1 MHRRSIHVHGLS
13 HFNSSQMLV
22 CYLSGF
28 SIRFQKLSRAHG
40 QVTYVLLTRS
50 PLDLGKQA
58 FLPLVRLACI
68 RHAASVHPEPGSNSP
83 FDLALRCLWHLSLQL
98 FVCFEI
104 DVLVCIIYFLFSFQ
118 RSSAPQQCSSILP
131 NTFRFVKC
139 FFIFF
144 IFFTVYA
151 YILVLKENWHSASLI
166 NQYVLRLYTHK
177 IH

>member
-83 FDLALRCLWHLSLQL
+83 FDLALTHDLRLNFIFVIVIPRILFSQIIDVSCSVFKDRNFYFVRPCFSSALVYNTTHIPVCQQL
-98 FVCFEI
+98 F
-104 DVLVCIIYFLFSFQ
+104 LFF
-118 RSSAPQQCSSILP
+118 
-131 NTFRFVKC
+131 
-139 FFIFF
+139 
-144 IFFTVYA
+144 
-151 YILVLKENWHSASLI
+151 
-166 NQYVLRLYTHK
+166 
-177 IH
+177 

>member
-50 PLDLGKQA
+50 PLDLEKQA

-98 FVCFEI
+98 FVCLFRNWRFS
-104 DVLVCIIYFLFSFQ
+104 LYFYFLFSFQ

-131 NTFRFVKC
+131 NTFHFVKC

-144 IFFTVYA
+144 HIFYCIRFHLSFKRKLA
-151 YILVLKENWHSASLI
+151 FCQLN
-166 NQYVLRLYTHK
+166 
-177 IH
+177 